1 MQDWGRAH
9 LSELEPANSK
19 AVEDI
24 PAVYA
29 AAVAAVEQ
37 YGWEAIH
44 GRKQEWTALHWSAAA
59 GHVEVCHRLLVAM
72 ANPEQLDQ
80 SGAQ

>member
-9 LSELEPANSK
+9 LSNELEVSNSK

-44 GRKQEWTALHWSAAA
+44 GRAQE
-59 GHVEVCHRLLVAM
+59 
-72 ANPEQLDQ
+72 
-80 SGAQ
+80 